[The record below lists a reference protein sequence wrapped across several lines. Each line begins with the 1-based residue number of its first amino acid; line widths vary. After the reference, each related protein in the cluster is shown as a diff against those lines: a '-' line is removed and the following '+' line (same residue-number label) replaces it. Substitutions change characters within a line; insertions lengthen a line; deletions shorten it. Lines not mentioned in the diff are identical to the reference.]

1 MKIPTLQQ
9 AKALIEEAGKLNPG
23 KWIDHSIHAARAA
36 QRIARQHPALDPE
49 TAYILGL
56 LHDIGRRK
64 GIMQMR
70 HSVEGYK
77 FLMDQGFVDAARICL
92 THSFPYKEIHVIC
105 GKWDCTDE
113 DIVLIQSY
121 IDGIEYNEYDRLIQ
135 LCDVL
140 ALPTGFC
147 LMEKRFV
154 DVALR
159 YGTSNYTILKWKA
172 FFEIKNG
179 LEKEIG
185 RSVYSVLPGIIENTF
200 ELDVEEFTKEVL
212 DDEGLN

>member
-1 MKIPTLQQ
+1 MKIPTMQQ
-9 AKALIEEAGKLNPG
+9 AKAFIEEAEKFNPG
-23 KWIDHSIHAARAA
+23 KWIDHSIHVAEAA
-36 QRIARQHPALDPE
+36 QRIAGEHPDLDQE

-64 GIMQMR
+64 GVMQMR

-77 FLMDQGFVDAARICL
+77 FLIELGFEDAARICL
-92 THSFPYKEIHVIC
+92 THSFPYKDIHAIC

-113 DIVLIQSY
+113 DITLIQSY
-121 IDGIEYNEYDRLIQ
+121 IDATEYDGYDKLVQ

-172 FFEIKNG
+172 FFEIKKE
-179 LEKEIG
+179 LEAQIG

-200 ELDVEEFTKEVL
+200 ELSLNEFS
-212 DDEGLN
+212 DEKKL

>member
-1 MKIPTLQQ
+1 MKIPTIEQ
-9 AKALIEEAGKLNPG
+9 AKALIEEAGRLNPG
-23 KWIDHSIHAARAA
+23 KWIDHSINAASAAR
-36 QRIARQHPALDPE
+36 RIALHHPVLDPE
-49 TAYILGL
+49 IAYILGL

-64 GIMQMR
+64 GVMQMR

-77 FLMDQGFVDAARICL
+77 FLMGLGYDDAARICL
-92 THSFPYKEIHVIC
+92 THSFPYKDIHAIC

-113 DIVLIQSY
+113 DITLIESY
-121 IDGIEYNEYDRLIQ
+121 IDGIEYNGYDKLVQ

-147 LMEKRFV
+147 IMEKRFV

-159 YGTSNYTILKWKA
+159 YGTSSYTIFKWKA
-172 FFEIKNG
+172 FFEIKKE
-179 LEKEIG
+179 LESEIG

-200 ELDVEEFTKEVL
+200 ELRLDEFS
-212 DDEGLN
+212 DEK